1 MKDIIKSIV
10 VSGGGHS
17 ILTFY
22 GILKESNKKN
32 FWKLDQIE
40 SLYGTSAGS
49 MLAIILALNI
59 DWEVLDNYLI
69 NQPWHSVFNISA
81 SSILSIYNNFG
92 IFSTDFIIEMFKSLF
107 LSKDIQID
115 ITLKE
120 FYELNHID
128 IHIYTTEINSFEYID
143 IIHTTHPNWKVLD
156 AVYASCAVPLL
167 FYPFKF
173 ENKYYIDGGVLID
186 FPIDIALQKYKNE
199 EILGLN
205 KYQILEE
212 PDLNENSSILD
223 FFNLLFKKTLKK
235 LLPNTNYSNFK
246 NIITINHNMVSLDE
260 MIKYSSDKKLRA
272 ELIEEGIDKFNE
284 FINKDS

>member
-69 NQPWHSVFNISA
+69 NRPWHSVFNISA

-92 IFSTDFIIEMFKSLF
+92 IFSL
-107 LSKDIQID
+107 
-115 ITLKE
+115 
-120 FYELNHID
+120 
-128 IHIYTTEINSFEYID
+128 
-143 IIHTTHPNWKVLD
+143 V
-156 AVYASCAVPLL
+156 
-167 FYPFKF
+167 
-173 ENKYYIDGGVLID
+173 
-186 FPIDIALQKYKNE
+186 
-199 EILGLN
+199 
-205 KYQILEE
+205 
-212 PDLNENSSILD
+212 
-223 FFNLLFKKTLKK
+223 
-235 LLPNTNYSNFK
+235 
-246 NIITINHNMVSLDE
+246 
-260 MIKYSSDKKLRA
+260 
-272 ELIEEGIDKFNE
+272 
-284 FINKDS
+284 

>member
-1 MKDIIKSIV
+1 MENNIKSIV
-10 VSGGGHS
+10 ISGGGHS
-17 ILTFY
+17 VLTFY
-22 GILKESNKKN
+22 GILKQSNKNN

-59 DWEVLDNYLI
+59 DWDVLDNYLI
-69 NQPWHSVFNISA
+69 NRPWHSVFNISA
-81 SSILSIYNNFG
+81 SSILSIYTNFG

-107 LSKDIQID
+107 LSKDIQLD
-115 ITLKE
+115 ITLKD
-120 FYELNHID
+120 FYQLNNID
-128 IHIYTTEINSFEYID
+128 IHIYTTEIKSFEYID
-143 IIHTTHPNWKVLD
+143 ISHSTHPDWKVLD
-156 AVYASCAVPLL
+156 AIYASCAVPLI

-205 KYQILEE
+205 KFQILDE
-212 PDLNENSSILD
+212 PDLTDSSTILD

-235 LLPNTNYSNFK
+235 LLPNIDYSYLK

-272 ELIEEGIDKFNE
+272 ELIQEGIDKFNE

>member
-17 ILTFY
+17 LLTFY
-22 GILKESNKKN
+22 GILKESNKNN

-49 MLAIILALNI
+49 ILAIILALNI
-59 DWEVLDNYLI
+59 DWDILDNYLI
-69 NQPWHSVFNISA
+69 NRPWQSVFNISA

-92 IFSTDFIIEMFKSLF
+92 IFSTDFIIEIFKSLF
-107 LSKDIQID
+107 LSKDIQPA

-128 IHIYTTEINSFEYID
+128 IHIYTTEIKSFEYID
-143 IIHTTHPNWKVLD
+143 ISHTTHPNWKVLD
-156 AVYASCAVPLL
+156 AVYASCAVPLI

-205 KYQILEE
+205 KYQILED

-235 LLPNTNYSNFK
+235 LFPNIDYSNFK

-260 MIKYSSDKKLRA
+260 MMKYSSDKKLRA
-272 ELIEEGIDKFNE
+272 ELIQEGIDNFNE

>member
-1 MKDIIKSIV
+1 MEDIIKSIV

-22 GILKESNKKN
+22 GILKESNKNN

-59 DWEVLDNYLI
+59 DWDVLDNYLI
-69 NQPWHSVFNISA
+69 NRPWHSVFNISA

-128 IHIYTTEINSFEYID
+128 IHIYTTEIKSFEYID
-143 IIHTTHPNWKVLD
+143 ISHTTHPNWKVLD

-186 FPIDIALQKYKNE
+186 FPIDMN
-199 EILGLN
+199 
-205 KYQILEE
+205 
-212 PDLNENSSILD
+212 
-223 FFNLLFKKTLKK
+223 
-235 LLPNTNYSNFK
+235 
-246 NIITINHNMVSLDE
+246 
-260 MIKYSSDKKLRA
+260 
-272 ELIEEGIDKFNE
+272 
-284 FINKDS
+284 

>member
-1 MKDIIKSIV
+1 MENNIKSIV
-10 VSGGGHS
+10 ISGGGHS
-17 ILTFY
+17 VLTFY
-22 GILKESNKKN
+22 GILKESNKNN

-59 DWEVLDNYLI
+59 EWDILDDYLI
-69 NQPWHSVFNISA
+69 NRPWHSVFNISA
-81 SSILSIYNNFG
+81 SSIFSIYTNFG
-92 IFSTDFIIEMFKSLF
+92 IFSKDFIIEMFKSLF
-107 LSKDIQID
+107 LSKDIQLD

-128 IHIYTTEINSFEYID
+128 IHIYTTEIKSFEYID
-143 IIHTTHPNWKVLD
+143 ISHSTHPHWKVLD
-156 AVYASCAVPLL
+156 AIYASCAVPLI

-260 MIKYSSDKKLRA
+260 MMKYSSDKKLRA

>member
-1 MKDIIKSIV
+1 MEYTIKSIV

-22 GILKESNKKN
+22 GILKESNKKK

-59 DWEVLDNYLI
+59 DWDVLDNYLI
-69 NQPWHSVFNISA
+69 NRPWHSVFNISA

-107 LSKDIQID
+107 LSKDIQLD

-128 IHIYTTEINSFEYID
+128 IHIYTTEIKSFEYID
-143 IIHTTHPNWKVLD
+143 ISHTTHPNWKVLD

-167 FYPFKF
+167 FNPLKF

-260 MIKYSSDKKLRA
+260 MMKYSSDKKLRA
-272 ELIEEGIDKFNE
+272 ELIDEGIDKFNE